1 MSLVT
6 PQHVESSK
14 TRNRTHVPCI
24 GRQILNH
31 WTTRE
36 AQKSFSVQFSSV
48 AQSCLTLCDP
58 MNRSMP
64 GLPVHHQLPE
74 FTQTHVHWV
83 GDAIQPSHPLS
94 SPSPPA
100 PNPSQHQSLFQW
112 VNSSHEVAKEFL
124 VVTNWFTI
132 HASPWRTE
140 WKVASYNAIKKVNY
154 NYNDLGKFV
163 SHISGFIVRG
173 NAIVLSVSKNLSCNS
188 IDNSLR
194 LNIEGLIFL
203 GLWDAECL
211 ETRVWN
217 QMPTLE
223 LYCFQIL

>member
-1 MSLVT
+1 MSTHLDLWKVTNPWTPHLLKIQYKSSSLVFFLSLCHT
-6 PQHVESSK
+6 
-14 TRNRTHVPCI
+14 
-24 GRQILNH
+24 
-31 WTTRE
+31 
-36 AQKSFSVQFSSV
+36 AYQFSSV
-48 AQSCLTLCDP
+48 QSSRSVVSDSLWP
-58 MNRSMP
+58 MNCSMP

-74 FTQTHVHWV
+74 FIQTHVHRV
-83 GDAIQPSHPLS
+83 GDAIHPSHPLS